1 MRSTTT
7 VAMNSFPL
15 SVKDI
20 YNTAVS
26 KIDEIKEIYCLNMK
40 LNVNIPV
47 WKISGKPIKPKY
59 FSNSAAT

>member
-7 VAMNSFPL
+7 IAMNSFPL
-15 SVKDI
+15 SDKDI
-20 YNTAVS
+20 YNTVS
-26 KIDEIKEIYCLNMK
+26 KTEIKEIYCLNMK

>member
-26 KIDEIKEIYCLNMK
+26 KTEIKEIYYLNMK

-59 FSNSAAT
+59 FSNSTAT

>member
-1 MRSTTT
+1 
-7 VAMNSFPL
+7 MNSFPL

-26 KIDEIKEIYCLNMK
+26 KTEIKEIYYLNMK

-47 WKISGKPIKPKY
+47 WKISG
-59 FSNSAAT
+59 